1 MINIIN
7 KFINQSTSK
16 QVCIYMNFL
25 IAFIFFCYPVY
36 SHENMDSIGSEVVK
50 ERMISM
56 QKLNKLMSL
65 ANKNIKN
72 SQLNDDTI
80 DIFSKIEHIF
90 IDYPSLFPDDSF
102 KGETKASSDI
112 IDNREAFNAIANEHA
127 INAGL
132 AIEAAKSNNI
142 DEVKIYFS
150 KLYSSCKSCHSRFR
164 N

>member
-7 KFINQSTSK
+7 KSLNQSLFK
-16 QVCIYMNFL
+16 RVYIGMRLLIILIFL
-25 IAFIFFCYPVY
+25 YNPLY
-36 SHENMDSIGSEVVK
+36 SHENMDNIESDVVK

-65 ANKNIKN
+65 ANKNIKK
-72 SQLNDDTI
+72 SELNDETI

-90 IDYPSLFPDDSF
+90 IEYPSLFPDDSF
-102 KGETKASSDI
+102 QGETKASSDI
-112 IDNREAFNAIANEHA
+112 IDNRDDFNAIANEHA

-132 AIEAAKSNNI
+132 AIEAVKANNI
-142 DEVKIYFS
+142 DEVKAYFT

>member
-7 KFINQSTSK
+7 KSLNQSLFK
-16 QVCIYMNFL
+16 RVYIGMRFL
-25 IAFIFFCYPVY
+25 IILIFLYNPLY
-36 SHENMDSIGSEVVK
+36 SHENMDNIESDVVK

-65 ANKNIKN
+65 ANKNIKK
-72 SQLNDDTI
+72 SELNDETI

-90 IDYPSLFPDDSF
+90 IEYPSLFPDDSF
-102 KGETKASSDI
+102 QGETKASSDI
-112 IDNREAFNAIANEHA
+112 IDNRDDFNAIANEHA

-132 AIEAAKSNNI
+132 AIEAVKANNI
-142 DEVKIYFS
+142 DEVKTYFT